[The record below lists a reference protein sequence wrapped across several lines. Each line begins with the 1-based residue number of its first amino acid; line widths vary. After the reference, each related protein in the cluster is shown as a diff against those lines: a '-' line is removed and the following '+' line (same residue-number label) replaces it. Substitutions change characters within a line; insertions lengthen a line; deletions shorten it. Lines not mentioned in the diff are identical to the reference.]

1 MDKEDGQL
9 QISTVAENPNNYFTF
24 RAGVIEKAVRDCV
37 EQFLD
42 EQEDGPL
49 LNTYLLTL

>member
-1 MDKEDGQL
+1 M
-9 QISTVAENPNNYFTF
+9 VENPNNFFTY
-24 RAGVIEKAVRDCV
+24 RSGVVQKAVQDCV

-42 EQEDGPL
+42 ENDDGPL